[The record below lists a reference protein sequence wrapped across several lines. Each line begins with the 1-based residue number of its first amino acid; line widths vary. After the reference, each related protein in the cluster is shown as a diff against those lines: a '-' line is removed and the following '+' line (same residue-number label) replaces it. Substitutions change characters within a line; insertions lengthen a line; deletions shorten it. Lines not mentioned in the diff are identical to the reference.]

1 MAEGM
6 RRSAPDSTPQAGQ
19 TAPRPALPT
28 NPRVVTFAPRM
39 ARAAGLGAAG
49 AAIATLILRPIFGI
63 SAPAEPYTAVAVVLL
78 GAALWALAREPRER
92 RRSVG
97 AVTAGVAFLTGAAG
111 LTGFVAG
118 GRELDRAT
126 SEGVIGSTAGQVGV
140 GCGLCLI
147 LLAAAHIALAAG
159 SYRAVVASQ
168 ALALAASF
176 TGLITFDNV
185 LHSYAGPP
193 DRIGTGWT
201 PPVTALAITMLSLG
215 TVLARSQTGLTQAMA
230 SDSVAGSLGRRI
242 LLAAVTVPFVLGWA
256 PVLADRWGI
265 SGRRFADVFL
275 IAASVAI
282 FGMVSF
288 LATSAAA
295 RLEVASIEVAR
306 RAREGHAQL
315 LALIDNTSAVIYIRD
330 RQGRYLLVNREYE
343 RLFHVERDKITG
355 LTDHDLFPQEMA
367 DHFLA
372 NDQQALAADAPILID
387 EVAPQE
393 DGPHTYVTVK
403 FRLLDAAGDPYAV
416 CGISTDITDRKR
428 AEEEVQLLNAELER
442 RVWERTAEL
451 EASTHELDAFAYSVS
466 HDLRAPLRSVD
477 GFSQILLEDYAGRID
492 ENGRDYLSRM
502 RVATQRMGRLIDDL
516 LKLSRT
522 TRSEL
527 RREQVDLSEMARTV
541 TAELRGHE
549 PDREVTVVIEDGMT
563 APGDRVLLD
572 SVLQNLL
579 SNAWKFTS
587 KTPNA
592 RIEVQSGSRADG
604 QLTFQVRDNG
614 AGFDMRYASK
624 LFGAFERLHTSAEF
638 EGTGIGLATVQRIVR
653 RHGGDVRAEG
663 EPGKGATFTFTLPG
677 RLTAESP
684 ARLEHSH

>member
-1 MAEGM
+1 M
-6 RRSAPDSTPQAGQ
+6 RRSAAGRTPEAGQ

-28 NPRVVTFAPRM
+28 DPRVVALAPRM

-63 SAPAEPYTAVAVVLL
+63 SAPAEPYTALAVMLL
-78 GAALWALAREPRER
+78 GAALWALAREPHER
-92 RRSVG
+92 RRS
-97 AVTAGVAFLTGAAG
+97 AGVVVAFLIGAAG
-111 LTGFVAG
+111 LAGFAAG

-126 SEGVIGSTAGQVGV
+126 AEGVIGSTAGQVGV
-140 GCGLCLI
+140 GSGLCLI
-147 LLAAAHIALAAG
+147 LLAAAYVALAAG
-159 SYRAVVASQ
+159 SSRAVVASQ

-193 DRIGTGWT
+193 DRIGAGWT
-201 PPVTALAITMLSLG
+201 PPVMAVAITMLSLG

-256 PVLADRWGI
+256 PVLAARWGI

-295 RLEVASIEVAR
+295 RLEVTGIEVAR

-355 LTDHDLFPQEMA
+355 LTDHDLFPPEMA
-367 DHFLA
+367 DHFHA
-372 NDQQALAADAPILID
+372 NDQQALASDAPILID

-428 AEEEVQLLNAELER
+428 AEEE
-442 RVWERTAEL
+442 
-451 EASTHELDAFAYSVS
+451 
-466 HDLRAPLRSVD
+466 
-477 GFSQILLEDYAGRID
+477 
-492 ENGRDYLSRM
+492 
-502 RVATQRMGRLIDDL
+502 
-516 LKLSRT
+516 
-522 TRSEL
+522 
-527 RREQVDLSEMARTV
+527 
-541 TAELRGHE
+541 
-549 PDREVTVVIEDGMT
+549 
-563 APGDRVLLD
+563 
-572 SVLQNLL
+572 
-579 SNAWKFTS
+579 
-587 KTPNA
+587 
-592 RIEVQSGSRADG
+592 
-604 QLTFQVRDNG
+604 
-614 AGFDMRYASK
+614 
-624 LFGAFERLHTSAEF
+624 
-638 EGTGIGLATVQRIVR
+638 
-653 RHGGDVRAEG
+653 
-663 EPGKGATFTFTLPG
+663 
-677 RLTAESP
+677 
-684 ARLEHSH
+684 

>member
-1 MAEGM
+1 
-6 RRSAPDSTPQAGQ
+6 
-19 TAPRPALPT
+19 
-28 NPRVVTFAPRM
+28 
-39 ARAAGLGAAG
+39 
-49 AAIATLILRPIFGI
+49 
-63 SAPAEPYTAVAVVLL
+63 
-78 GAALWALAREPRER
+78 
-92 RRSVG
+92 
-97 AVTAGVAFLTGAAG
+97 
-111 LTGFVAG
+111 
-118 GRELDRAT
+118 
-126 SEGVIGSTAGQVGV
+126 
-140 GCGLCLI
+140 
-147 LLAAAHIALAAG
+147 
-159 SYRAVVASQ
+159 
-168 ALALAASF
+168 
-176 TGLITFDNV
+176 
-185 LHSYAGPP
+185 
-193 DRIGTGWT
+193 
-201 PPVTALAITMLSLG
+201 
-215 TVLARSQTGLTQAMA
+215 
-230 SDSVAGSLGRRI
+230 
-242 LLAAVTVPFVLGWA
+242 
-256 PVLADRWGI
+256 
-265 SGRRFADVFL
+265 
-275 IAASVAI
+275 
-282 FGMVSF
+282 
-288 LATSAAA
+288 
-295 RLEVASIEVAR
+295 
-306 RAREGHAQL
+306 
-315 LALIDNTSAVIYIRD
+315 
-330 RQGRYLLVNREYE
+330 
-343 RLFHVERDKITG
+343 
-355 LTDHDLFPQEMA
+355 
-367 DHFLA
+367 
-372 NDQQALAADAPILID
+372 
-387 EVAPQE
+387 
-393 DGPHTYVTVK
+393 
-403 FRLLDAAGDPYAV
+403 
-416 CGISTDITDRKR
+416 
-428 AEEEVQLLNAELER
+428 
-442 RVWERTAEL
+442 
-451 EASTHELDAFAYSVS
+451 
-466 HDLRAPLRSVD
+466 
-477 GFSQILLEDYAGRID
+477 FSQILLEDYAGRID